1 MICQFLAKMFM
12 LLAFCPLTFA
22 LGNWASSAVEDV
34 HKALITEAPVLP
46 KELMRRGIATCAY
59 VSGNPGE
66 GPASV

>member
-1 MICQFLAKMFM
+1 MFI
-12 LLAFCPLTFA
+12 LLAFCHLTFA
-22 LGNWASSAVEDV
+22 LGEWASSAVEDV
-34 HKALITEAPVLP
+34 LITEAAVLP